1 MSVDGRE
8 HGPLV
13 GLTYSKQFPNPAEP
27 ARGLFV
33 AEQVRATADAVS
45 WSVIAPVPRTS
56 PLLTRFLPR
65 PFVPPR
71 SVFDGLEVRH
81 PAYRVLPR
89 RLRYTY
95 VGRSMA
101 TASKHEFA
109 EVIAQEHP
117 SFVHAHTLYPAG
129 AAGRIL
135 ALRHGLPYVVT
146 VHGSDLYS
154 NVSRAAWKAELEPV
168 VRDAAA
174 VVCVSGPLARD
185 AVMLLGADPART
197 LVIPNTFDT
206 GSFTVRDTP
215 LSTNTL
221 LSVGRLVDV
230 KGHRVLIEALAL
242 LAPTRP
248 HLQLRVVGEG
258 PERGGLEAL
267 AARLGIAD
275 RLTILGAVDRERL
288 AAEYRSADL
297 FVLPSLREG
306 FGVVLLESLASGTPV
321 VATASGGPE
330 GIVGPG
336 EGELA
341 EPGDADSL
349 ARAISR
355 ALDRIGSFDPAALSR
370 GVHERYGPQAVGER
384 LVTLYRDIVAGRLP
398 AGTLGMAE
406 TDGRTQQGGA
416 SDE

>member
-1 MSVDGRE
+1 VDGRD

-33 AEQVRATADAVS
+33 AEQVRAAVGAVS

-56 PLLTRFLPR
+56 RLLARFLPR

-71 SVFDGLEVRH
+71 SAFDGLEVRH
-81 PAYRVLPR
+81 PAYHVLPR
-89 RLRYTY
+89 RLRYTH

-101 TASKHEFA
+101 AASESDFASVVEHER
-109 EVIAQEHP
+109 P
-117 SFVHAHTLYPAG
+117 SFVHVHTLYPAG
-129 AAGRIL
+129 AAGRLL
-135 ALRHGLPYVVT
+135 ARRHGLPYVVT

-154 NVSRAAWKAELEPV
+154 NITRPAWKAEIEPV

-174 VVCVSGPLARD
+174 VVCVSEPLARD
-185 AVMLLGADPART
+185 TVALLGADPART

-206 GSFTVRDTP
+206 GSFTVRETP
-215 LSTNTL
+215 LSAETL

-242 LAPTRP
+242 LAPDRP
-248 HLQLRVVGEG
+248 DLRLRVVGEG
-258 PERGGLEAL
+258 PERDSLEAL
-267 AARLGIAD
+267 AARLGVAD
-275 RLTILGAVDRERL
+275 RVTFLGALDRERL

-321 VATASGGPE
+321 VATASGGPQ
-330 GIVGPG
+330 GIVGPA

-341 EPGDADSL
+341 EPGHADSL
-349 ARAISR
+349 ASAIGR
-355 ALDRIGSFDPAALSR
+355 ALERIDSFDPAALSL
-370 GVHERYGPQAVGER
+370 GVHERYGPESVGKQ
-384 LVTLYRDIVAGRLP
+384 LVTLYRDIAAGQRP
-398 AGTLGMAE
+398 GGALGVAE
-406 TDGRTQQGGA
+406 TDSRSPQGGA
-416 SDE
+416 GDE

>member
-1 MSVDGRE
+1 MDDRE

-56 PLLTRFLPR
+56 RFLARLLPR

-71 SVFDGLEVRH
+71 SAFDGLEVRH
-81 PAYRVLPR
+81 PAYHVLPR
-89 RLRYTY
+89 RLRYTH

-101 TASKHEFA
+101 AASEDDFAAVVEHER
-109 EVIAQEHP
+109 P
-117 SFVHAHTLYPAG
+117 SFVHVHTLYPAG
-129 AAGRIL
+129 AAGRML
-135 ALRHGLPYVVT
+135 ALRHGLPYIVT

-154 NVSRAAWKAELEPV
+154 NITRPAWKAELEPV

-174 VVCVSGPLARD
+174 VVCVSEPLARD
-185 AVMLLGADPART
+185 TAALLGADPARV
-197 LVIPNTFDT
+197 LVIPNTFDA

-215 LSTNTL
+215 LSADTL

-248 HLQLRVVGEG
+248 GLRLRVVGEG
-258 PERGGLEAL
+258 PERGSLEAL

-275 RLTILGAVDRERL
+275 RVTFVGALDRERL

-321 VATASGGPE
+321 VATASGGPQ
-330 GIVGPG
+330 GIVGPA

-341 EPGDADSL
+341 EPGDAESL
-349 ARAISR
+349 AGAIGR
-355 ALDRIGSFDPAALSR
+355 ALDRSGSFDPAALSY

-384 LVTLYRDIVAGRLP
+384 LVALYREVAAGRLP
-398 AGTLGMAE
+398 GATLGTAE
-406 TDGRTQQGGA
+406 TDGRPPQGGA
-416 SDE
+416 TDE